1 MKKDY
6 IVPESKLIAISV
18 SENIAISGGVSEVG
32 GAAIITFTEVLDGCR
47 SLYTDLIEVKTNGPD
62 FIDYYDELQRLVGET
77 GNYKAWFDCFKRK

>member
-1 MKKDY
+1 MKKNY
-6 IVPESKLIAISV
+6 IAPESKLITISV

-32 GAAIITFTEVLDGCR
+32 GAAIITFTEGFDGCR
-47 SLYTDLIEVKTNGPD
+47 ELYTDLIGVQTTGTN